1 MKKGF
6 GILFP
11 LLSMLLLLWI
21 EQGIGVTYIWKTVAK
36 VILFL
41 LIPLILFRAA
51 RFPFLRLRQTDRTS
65 IKRAVFAGL
74 AVMGSI
80 IGAFLLLRTYIDLNA
95 LKMDLAD
102 SGITPLVFPAIAL
115 YILLGNSLLEEF
127 FFRGLLPDVL
137 GQSKL
142 RLLLPPFFF
151 AIYHVAI
158 FLPWFT
164 APILLL
170 AIAGLWTGGFIF
182 QLANEKSGTILPSW
196 IIHMSADLGIL
207 LIGVYL
213 LYFY

>member
-6 GILFP
+6 ATLFP

-36 VILFL
+36 VMLFL
-41 LIPLILFRAA
+41 LIPLILFKAT
-51 RFPFLRLRQTDRTS
+51 RFPFLRLRQTDPTS
-65 IKRAVFAGL
+65 IKRAIFAGF

-80 IGAFLLLRTYIDLNA
+80 IGAFLLLRTHIDLNA

-127 FFRGLLPDVL
+127 FFRGLLPDL
-137 GQSKL
+137 FGQSKL

-170 AIAGLWTGGFIF
+170 AIGGLWTGGFIF

>member
-1 MKKGF
+1 
-6 GILFP
+6 
-11 LLSMLLLLWI
+11 
-21 EQGIGVTYIWKTVAK
+21 
-36 VILFL
+36 
-41 LIPLILFRAA
+41 
-51 RFPFLRLRQTDRTS
+51 
-65 IKRAVFAGL
+65 
-74 AVMGSI
+74 
-80 IGAFLLLRTYIDLNA
+80 AFLLLRSYIDLHA

-115 YILLGNSLLEEF
+115 YILIGNSLLEEF

>member
-11 LLSMLLLLWI
+11 IVSLFILLWI
-21 EQGIGVTYIWKTVAK
+21 EQGIEVAYLWKTIAK
-36 VILFL
+36 VLLFL
-41 LIPLILFRAA
+41 LIPLFLFRAT
-51 RFPFLRLRQTDRTS
+51 RFPFLRLRQTNRPS
-65 IKRAVFAGL
+65 IKIAVIAGL

-80 IGAFLLLRTYIDLNA
+80 FGAFLMLRTHIDLTSIKA
-95 LKMDLAD
+95 DLAE
-102 SGITPLVFPAIAL
+102 SGITPTVFPIVAL
-115 YILLGNSLLEEF
+115 YILFGNSLLEEF
-127 FFRGLLPDVL
+127 FFRGLLPNL
-137 GQSKL
+137 FGHSRL

-151 AIYHVAI
+151 AVYHIAI

-170 AIAGLWTGGFIF
+170 AVAGLWTGGLIF
-182 QLANEKSGTILPSW
+182 QFANQKSGTILPSW

-207 LIGVYL
+207 IVGVYI

>member
-6 GILFP
+6 AILFP

-36 VILFL
+36 VMLFL
-41 LIPLILFRAA
+41 LIPLILFRAT
-51 RFPFLRLRQTDRTS
+51 RFPFLRLRQTDPTS

-127 FFRGLLPDVL
+127 FFRGLLPDL
-137 GQSKL
+137 FGQSKL